1 MIREFLEKV
10 YNQKRRH
17 SALGTEIMPFP
28 HSVRRTE
35 TGQSNQSIARR
46 LSVAISTRHFSGLA
60 TTRQVELRDRQ
71 FVQPPSCCAN
81 TTAYLSPSRASSGR
95 SNRVTGHKPT

>member
-1 MIREFLEKV
+1 VLPPVLHGQFDNCLYDEATPRRIQFFPRRMIREFLEKV

-60 TTRQVELRDRQ
+60 
-71 FVQPPSCCAN
+71 FI
-81 TTAYLSPSRASSGR
+81 
-95 SNRVTGHKPT
+95 TG